1 MGRIRNIINKIPKPL
16 KNKYILTLVF
26 FAFWIIFIDDYN
38 LIKQHQ
44 LQKNVDAL
52 EDQKEYYISEINKDS
67 TELYHLQNTKEE
79 QERFAREKFLMKKD
93 NEDIFIIREKKNE

>member
-93 NEDIFIIREKKNE
+93 NEDVFIIREKND